1 MKSFNQFT
9 ENLDKAAAIR
19 QRQQDTVS
27 RFKQSGETQASV
39 HSDRLAAHRER
50 DADKRYA
57 KQAAIDAAAEREQLK
72 KEIKQELKSER

>member
-27 RFKQSGETQASV
+27 RFKQSGESQASV
-39 HSDRLAAHRER
+39 HSDRLAANRER
-50 DADKRYA
+50 DDDKRAA
-57 KQAAIDAAAEREQLK
+57 KQAAKDSAAEREQLK
-72 KEIKQELKSER
+72 KEIKQELKSEK